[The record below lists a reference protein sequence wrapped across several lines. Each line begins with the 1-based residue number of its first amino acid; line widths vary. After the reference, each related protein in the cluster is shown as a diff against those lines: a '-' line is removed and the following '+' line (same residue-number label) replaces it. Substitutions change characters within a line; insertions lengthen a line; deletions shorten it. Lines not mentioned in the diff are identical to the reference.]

1 MAKGEGKGWARGKSA
16 ATDPRVARAA
26 AAHVGLAYANHLPPG
41 TAKYHRSERALP
53 LQWSDAM
60 AYVVGLTA
68 TDGCLFTGFKKI
80 NFKSND
86 RDLVAAYLV
95 ALGRTNRIK
104 SAPTR
109 TGGVV
114 YFTEFGDAALYR
126 WLLGIGLTPRKSLT
140 LGAIDVPDE
149 FLAPLMRG
157 LFEGDGTIQNFTH
170 RPTPTSAP
178 NYTYERVW
186 LYFSS
191 ASRAHI
197 DWLRQ
202 RSTDRYG
209 VHGYVEARDATEHR
223 HAFYR
228 LKFGNYDS
236 ITLLRVMY
244 PSDDVPMLRRKWQI
258 WVDYRRRHDL

>member
-1 MAKGEGKGWARGKSA
+1 MAKGEGKGWAKGHNA
-16 ATDPRVARAA
+16 ASDARVARNA
-26 AAHVGLAYANHLPPG
+26 AAHVGLVYVNHLPPG
-41 TAKYHRSERALP
+41 TGRYHRSSRALA
-53 LQWSDAM
+53 LEWSDSM

-68 TDGCLFTGFKKI
+68 TDGCLFTGLRKI

-86 RDLVAAYLV
+86 RDLVATYLA

-104 SAPTR
+104 SASTR

-126 WLLGIGLTPRKSLT
+126 WMLGIGLTPRKSLT
-140 LGAIDVPDE
+140 LGAIDVPNQ

-170 RPTPTSAP
+170 RPTPTTAP
-178 NYTYERVW
+178 GYTYERLWV
-186 LYFSS
+186 YFSS
-191 ASRAHI
+191 ASHAHI

-202 RSTDRYG
+202 RSTDLFG
-209 VHGYVEARDATEHR
+209 VRGYVEARDATEKR

-228 LKFGNYDS
+228 LKFGKYDS
-236 ITLLRVMY
+236 ITLLRAMY
-244 PSDDVPMLRRKWQI
+244 PRDDVPKLERKWQI
-258 WVDYRRRHDL
+258 WADYKQRHAI